1 MEDKTI
7 KIGTVHQC
15 NCYLGEKTLHPLV
28 SVIDL
33 SNTQQV
39 QQSIKFGFYTVL
51 LRECQCCDYLYG
63 RQYYDYSCGTLLF
76 LTPGQALGNGEE
88 NVLPSKGWMLA
99 FHPDLISCTS
109 LGQNIPNYSFFHYNS
124 NEALHISA
132 REKEKV
138 TECLENIRQE
148 LLHAIDCHSKTI
160 ITKYIELLLDYC
172 TRFNE
177 RQFITRCEANKKLLV
192 KFGKILEDYF
202 ERNQMKASSLPSLEY
217 CADLLHLSPAYLKDL
232 LRYETGKTVQEH
244 VQFKRIEIAQKL
256 LQTTDKPISLI
267 ANELGYSS
275 AQYFTRLFTK
285 IAGCSPNE
293 YRCPN

>member
-1 MEDKTI
+1 MDKVM

-15 NCYLGEKTLHPLV
+15 NCYLGEKTLHPLA

-33 SNTQQV
+33 SNAHLV

-51 LRECQCCDYLYG
+51 LRECQCNEFLYG

-76 LTPGQALGNGEE
+76 LTPGQAIGGEE
-88 NVLPSKGWMLA
+88 DNVLPSKGWILA

-109 LGQNIPNYSFFHYNS
+109 LGQNIPNYTFFHYRP
-124 NEALHISA
+124 NEALHVSA
-132 REKEKV
+132 REKQKV
-138 TECLENIRQE
+138 MECLENIRQE
-148 LLHAIDCHSKTI
+148 LQHAIDCHSKTI

-177 RQFITRCEANKKLLV
+177 RQFITRCEANKKLLA
-192 KFGKILEDYF
+192 KFEKILDDYF
-202 ERNQMKASSLPSLEY
+202 ERNQMKKSGLPSLEY

-244 VQFKRIEIAQKL
+244 TQLKRIEMAQRL

-267 ANELGYSS
+267 ADELGYSS

-285 IAGCSPNE
+285 ITGCSPNE

>member
-1 MEDKTI
+1 M

-33 SNTQQV
+33 SNAHQV

-51 LRECQCCDYLYG
+51 LREGQCSEYLYG

-76 LTPGQALGNGEE
+76 LSPGQALGNGKD
-88 NVLPSKGWMLA
+88 NVLPSEGWMLA

-109 LGQNIPNYSFFHYNS
+109 LGQNISNYTFFQYAP

-132 REKEKV
+132 REKQKV
-138 TECLENIRQE
+138 MEFIEDIRQE
-148 LLHAIDCHSKTI
+148 LQHAIDCHSRTL

-172 TRFNE
+172 IRFNE
-177 RQFITRCEANKKLLV
+177 RQFITRCEPNKKLLSRFE
-192 KFGKILEDYF
+192 KLLDEYF
-202 ERNQMKASSLPSLEY
+202 EANQLKTAGLPSAEY
-217 CADLLHLSPAYLKDL
+217 CADLLHLSPAYFKDL
-232 LRYETGKTVQEH
+232 LRYETGKTLQEH
-244 VQFKRIEIAQKL
+244 VQFKRIEMAQKQ
-256 LQTTDKPISLI
+256 LQTTDKPISQI

-285 IAGCSPNE
+285 IAGCPPSE
-293 YRCPN
+293 YRHPN

>member
-1 MEDKTI
+1 MKDKTI

-15 NCYLGEKTLHPLV
+15 NCYLGGETLHPLV

-33 SNTQQV
+33 SNAHQV

-63 RQYYDYSCGTLLF
+63 RRYYDYSCGTLLF
-76 LTPGQALGNGEE
+76 LTPGQSLGNGEE

-109 LGQNIPNYSFFHYNS
+109 LGQNISNYSFFHYTP

-148 LLHAIDCHSKTI
+148 LQHAIDCHSKTL

-177 RQFITRCEANKKLLV
+177 RQFITRCEANKKLLA

-202 ERNQMKASSLPSLEY
+202 ERNQMKTLGLPSLEY
-217 CADLLHLSPAYLKDL
+217 CADMLHLSPAYLKDL

-244 VQFKRIEIAQKL
+244 VLFKRIEMAQKL
-256 LQTTDKPISLI
+256 LQTTNKPISLI
-267 ANELGYSS
+267 ADELGYSS

-293 YRCPN
+293 YRSPN

>member
-1 MEDKTI
+1 MKL
-7 KIGTVHQC
+7 GTVHQC

-33 SNTQQV
+33 SNAHQV
-39 QQSIKFGFYTVL
+39 QQSIKFEFYTVL
-51 LRECQCCDYLYG
+51 LRECQCDEFLYG

-76 LTPGQALGNGEE
+76 LTPGQALSNGKD

-109 LGQNIPNYSFFHYNS
+109 LEQNIANYTFFRYTP

-132 REKEKV
+132 REKQKV
-138 TECLENIRQE
+138 IECFENIRQE
-148 LLHAIDCHSKTI
+148 LQHAIDCHSKTI

-172 TRFNE
+172 IRFNE
-177 RQFITRCEANKKLLV
+177 RQFITRCEANKKLLSR
-192 KFGKILEDYF
+192 FEKILDEYF
-202 ERNQMKASSLPSLEY
+202 ETNQMKSAGLPSADY
-217 CADLLHLSPAYLKDL
+217 FADLLHLSPTYFKDL

-244 VQFKRIEIAQKL
+244 VQFKRFEIAQKL
-256 LQTTDKPISLI
+256 LQTTDKSISQI
-267 ANELGYSS
+267 ANELGFSS

-285 IAGCSPNE
+285 IAGCPPNE
-293 YRCPN
+293 YRHPN